1 VSSSASIQPGAAS
14 SRLSENLQGNRLLRQ
29 SCLTFQPETPSVP
42 HPSESSILRATSAY
56 LALAPVRLQEALRT
70 SSSFLFARAR
80 NLDSKRATCF
90 ALAAVALALAA
101 DPALA
106 QAGGGG
112 TDISTFLQNLVN
124 LITGTAGKLLAVL
137 AICIVGITALLGG
150 LSMRTAGSVLFGILL
165 IFSSAWLVDQLV
177 A

>member
-1 VSSSASIQPGAAS
+1 MSHLPKSSFRPSAI
-14 SRLSENLQGNRLLRQ
+14 
-29 SCLTFQPETPSVP
+29 TD
-42 HPSESSILRATSAY
+42 
-56 LALAPVRLQEALRT
+56 LALAHLRLEDLLRN
-70 SSSFLFARAR
+70 SSSLLFAKAR
-80 NLDSKRATCF
+80 QLDVKRATCF
-90 ALAAVALALAA
+90 ALAGLVLALAA

-112 TDISTFLQNLVN
+112 TDITTFLQNLVN

-137 AICIVGITALLGG
+137 AICIVGVTALLGG
-150 LSMRTAGSVLFGILL
+150 LSMRTAGSVFFGILL